1 MTEAINKDSS
11 GWHLDKKV
19 SVGHLVSTAILL
31 VGAVTWASGIEKRID
46 QNALAAQYMAAQQT
60 ENKKKVEDLRK
71 EIKSDLRAISDK
83 LDRLIEKQIN

>member
-1 MTEAINKDSS
+1 MPEVSRDSN

-19 SVGHLVSTAILL
+19 SLGHLVSTMILAVAAI
-31 VGAVTWASGIEKRID
+31 TWAMGIDKRIE
-46 QNALAAQYMAAQQT
+46 QNAIATQYMGVQQT
-60 ENKKKVEDLRK
+60 DNKKKVEDLRK